1 MAGIPRDFYGV
12 QTAMMDAYTH
22 LDMNSPDPI
31 EDLRLQMSSAKID
44 RALIVE
50 TWGKDNYVC
59 LKHLIASPS
68 PQFRVALCFRPEEG
82 SGLNILQQEM
92 VAALRVRTSDIRHL
106 GRLVDR
112 LESSGKWLL
121 THAESGIKT
130 LKDELLPLAKFHPEL
145 RIYLPHLGWPRKDKQ
160 DDEDWM
166 DSIFE
171 LSRLPNII
179 VGISAIGH
187 FSQESYPHKDI
198 ESFFF
203 RLLDAFGAASV
214 ITGSDYPLVE
224 KNSYAQYIRLAELW
238 IDRANAQRDYRFESN
253 LFGNVTP

>member
-1 MAGIPRDFYGV
+1 VAGIPRHLFGV

-22 LDMNSPDPI
+22 LDMSSPDPI
-31 EDLRLQMSSAKID
+31 EDLWSQMNSAKID

-68 PQFRVALCFRPEEG
+68 PQFRIALCFRPEEN

-92 VAALRVRTSDIRHL
+92 VAALRVRTADIRHL
-106 GRLVDR
+106 GGLVDR

-121 THAESGIKT
+121 THAEAGIKM

-145 RIYLPHLGWPRKDKQ
+145 RIYLPHLGWPRKDKR
-160 DDEDWM
+160 DDKDWL
-166 DSIFE
+166 DAISE

-179 VGISAIGH
+179 VGISAISH
-187 FSQESYPHKDI
+187 FSLEPYPHKDI
-198 ESFFF
+198 ESFAA
-203 RLLDAFGAASV
+203 RLLDAFGADSV
-214 ITGSDYPLVE
+214 ATGSDYPLLE
-224 KNSYAQYIRLAELW
+224 KNSYSQYIRLAQLW
-238 IDRANAQRDYRFESN
+238 VNRENAQRDCRFESN
-253 LFGNVTP
+253 LFGNVTA